1 MNKSRDCRLLWP
13 SYTLRFLPSYSTPI
27 QCGPHAECHRALP
40 LALLFLCFRD
50 GEVARSRNPPRYTIL
65 QHRQSAARTAILFL
79 YDLLSSS
86 FFFHVCGGGSESSN
100 LHRRYSPLAP
110 PLYNRNDAL
119 GELSSNA
126 PPELSSSPMLSA
138 YKQHTNCEHFFVQN

>member
-1 MNKSRDCRLLWP
+1 MRASA
-13 SYTLRFLPSYSTPI
+13 FL
-27 QCGPHAECHRALP
+27 QW
-40 LALLFLCFRD
+40 CFQKTNN
-50 GEVARSRNPPRYTIL
+50 VI
-65 QHRQSAARTAILFL
+65 ILFFIEF
-79 YDLLSSS
+79 SS
-86 FFFHVCGGGSESSN
+86 FFHVCGGGSESSN